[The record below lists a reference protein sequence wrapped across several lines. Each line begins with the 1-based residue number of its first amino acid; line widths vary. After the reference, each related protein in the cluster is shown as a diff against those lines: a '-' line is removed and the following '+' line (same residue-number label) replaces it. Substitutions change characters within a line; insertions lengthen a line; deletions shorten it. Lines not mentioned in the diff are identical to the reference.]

1 MLPGCSPYDHSVR
14 FFPPVPMFRSDL
26 PAFSRLLL
34 EIYGHA
40 HSTPVDRFQDAALE
54 SLKRALHFDCCNWGT
69 ATMTPVGIDVHSL
82 HRHNFPDDMFA
93 AFMAVKHEDSAAVRL
108 TAQPRMTIGFAAE
121 EEFTREDQAGIRKFA
136 RDFSQHHCLITSDI
150 NPHTHFLHWI
160 SLFRRDYAMRCT
172 PEEITFL
179 SEVGP
184 HLMQALAINRLVHM
198 DRLLGDVARDAWS
211 VAIADQHGVL
221 YHSDPRFLQLVRKD
235 WSLKDGER
243 LPARLLGE
251 LKARGKDEAL
261 VGAHSVIHSARQQ
274 DLLYLRARAR
284 HDVDSLSPREYVVA
298 KMLTAGMTHKEIAAR
313 LARSPDTVRSQV
325 KSVFSKLQINNV
337 ALLPPLIALRQ

>member
-1 MLPGCSPYDHSVR
+1 
-14 FFPPVPMFRSDL
+14 MFRSDL
-26 PAFSRLLL
+26 STFSRLLL
-34 EIYGHA
+34 EIYGLA
-40 HSTPVDRFQDAALE
+40 QTAPVDRFQDQVLE
-54 SLKRALHFDCCNWGT
+54 TLKRTLQFDSSTWGT
-69 ATMTPVGIDVHSL
+69 ATMTPAGIDVHSM
-82 HRHNFPDDMFA
+82 HRHNFPDDMMA
-93 AFMAVKHEDSAAVRL
+93 AFMRVKDQDSAAIRV
-108 TAQPRMTIGFAAE
+108 TQTPRITIGFAAE
-121 EEFTREDQAGIRKFA
+121 EEFIRDDQAGIRQFA
-136 RDFSQHHCLITSDI
+136 KDYSQHHCFVTSDI
-150 NPHTHFLHWI
+150 NPHTQFVHWI

-179 SEVGP
+179 SEIGP
-184 HLMQALAINRLVHM
+184 HLMQAVAINRLVHL

-211 VAIADQHGVL
+211 VAIADERGVL

-235 WSLKDGER
+235 WPLQGGER
-243 LPARLLGE
+243 LPAKLME
-251 LKARGKDEAL
+251 QLKDKDEAL
-261 VGAHSVIHSARQQ
+261 VAAHSVIHCSRQQ
-274 DLLYLRARAR
+274 DLLFLRARAR